1 MSLGPGEILVVLLVA
16 LIVFGPKR
24 LPEIG
29 RQVGSAMRE
38 LRKMQESV
46 RSELDSVMHP
56 DIPPEVTPSAN
67 GDGSATPS
75 EPTTQ
80 MQTQPPAQI
89 EEPGHQAPPRALLPG
104 SEEPND
110 VNDGFP
116 GPSSFS

>member
-29 RQVGSAMRE
+29 RQVGTAMRE
-38 LRKMQESV
+38 LRKMQDSV

-56 DIPPEVTPSAN
+56 DVSPEVTPSVN
-67 GDGSATPS
+67 GDGTEPAS
-75 EPTTQ
+75 ETNTQ
-80 MQTQPPAQI
+80 
-89 EEPGHQAPPRALLPG
+89 EPGHQPPPRALLPG
-104 SEEPND
+104 AEEPDDGND
-110 VNDGFP
+110 RFA

>member
-1 MSLGPGEILVVLLVA
+1 MNLGPGEILVVLLVA

-38 LRKMQESV
+38 LRKMQDSV
-46 RSELDSVMHP
+46 KSELDQVLHP
-56 DIPPEVTPSAN
+56 DVAPEVTPSAN
-67 GDGSATPS
+67 GDGA
-75 EPTTQ
+75 EPDAHTDTE
-80 MQTQPPAQI
+80 ASD
-89 EEPGHQAPPRALLPG
+89 HQAPPRALLPG

-110 VNDGFP
+110 VNDGFA